1 MSDERIDFVERLVS
15 LFPYLSALLLEHKS
29 DNFGEILL
37 HLFIADLARK
47 ATDMYVALRS
57 KSSDDRDQL
66 ETSLRNLLAFLETSY
81 RSNDTEVRELLSA
94 SFLENLPRQ
103 GEGEGWRIRQWLG
116 PKMREQLD
124 IIG

>member
-1 MSDERIDFVERLVS
+1 MVS
-15 LFPYLSALLLEHKS
+15 LFPYLRALLLEHKS

-66 ETSLRNLLAFLETSY
+66 ETSLRNLLAFPETSY
-81 RSNDTEVRELLSA
+81 RSNPDTIRTSPFFTALREKA
-94 SFLENLPRQ
+94 F
-103 GEGEGWRIRQWLG
+103 RIATKSRSQPG
-116 PKMREQLD
+116 TAFVSHKIQQ
-124 IIG
+124 

>member
-15 LFPYLSALLLEHKS
+15 LFPYLRALLLEHKS
-29 DNFGEILL
+29 DNFGEILP

-57 KSSDDRDQL
+57 KSSDDRDQ
-66 ETSLRNLLAFLETSY
+66 LLAFLETSY

-103 GEGEGWRIRQWLG
+103 GEGEG
-116 PKMREQLD
+116 
-124 IIG
+124 